1 MLIFEL
7 LSKGGRMPTTTISIQ
22 VDEDLARL
30 YQSAPSD
37 DQSKLRLL
45 MNLWLRELLAS
56 STSLNSLM
64 DEISDKAQARGLTA
78 AKLAKMLH
86 GQ

>member
-1 MLIFEL
+1 
-7 LSKGGRMPTTTISIQ
+7 MPTTTISIQ

-56 STSLNSLM
+56 TTSLNSLM

>member
-56 STSLNSLM
+56 TTSLNSLM

>member
-1 MLIFEL
+1 
-7 LSKGGRMPTTTISIQ
+7 MPTTTISIQ